1 MSTNESRLSSC
12 VRRSTLQVPYS
23 SGGFQGV
30 FGAVVRHAAVSV
42 RRFRLSWIA
51 CWAGGEAD
59 ERSRAAVGAGR
70 VRSAPPEPGCGPR
83 PVVRHECGVLPGLG
97 QGAGQVRDAARA
109 SGRPAGDGR
118 AARRTARAPRAG
130 QIDTRDRGVHPFGCA
145 RLRRPGRRAG
155 GRPVRSAAAPANRR
169 TGPRQVTARSFWS
182 PAEASQVD
190 YETLRAH
197 LLEHG
202 RLPDGL
208 AAARFAR
215 RGVAGLIA
223 WPSAEP
229 VFVAELLGAAR
240 PAWTPHA
247 DPRMSALA
255 AGYQFLLDTDVQAPP
270 FCAVRG
276 GAR

>member
-1 MSTNESRLSSC
+1 M
-12 VRRSTLQVPYS
+12 
-23 SGGFQGV
+23 
-30 FGAVVRHAAVSV
+30 
-42 RRFRLSWIA
+42 
-51 CWAGGEAD
+51 
-59 ERSRAAVGAGR
+59 
-70 VRSAPPEPGCGPR
+70 
-83 PVVRHECGVLPGLG
+83 
-97 QGAGQVRDAARA
+97 
-109 SGRPAGDGR
+109 
-118 AARRTARAPRAG
+118 
-130 QIDTRDRGVHPFGCA
+130 
-145 RLRRPGRRAG
+145 
-155 GRPVRSAAAPANRR
+155 
-169 TGPRQVTARSFWS
+169 TARSFWS
-182 PAEASQVD
+182 PGEASQVD

-240 PAWTPHA
+240 PASTPNS

-255 AGYQFLLDTDVQAPP
+255 AGYQYLLDTAAQGAPTSS
-270 FCAVRG
+270 VHV